1 MRHCGIQQPR
11 GELPELR
18 RVRRGCHA
26 RPWLRPGVQ
35 EDQLPGPAAAGHVAE
50 ERVDDLPDDAAPVGA
65 EPRVRRHGP
74 GHARRRRPPPPPRGP
89 RERPARRYNLPS
101 IFAPSNSHQVKRLG
115 SSWAYST
122 GRTKSRAR
130 RVVAFIR
137 ERPSE
142 RQRAEISIAQAHAR
156 GHELHLLPPAPA
168 PLRRPA
174 ARAGLLPPG
183 PRHERPPHLAPRPLS
198 PILGPDGLS
207 PSRPLSYFQRR
218 SRRRRAL
225 RRTSTRAKY
234 AHTLELTSNPSRRG
248 PGESSTFGTRASRR

>member
-137 ERPSE
+137 ERHRNGREP
-142 RQRAEISIAQAHAR
+142 
-156 GHELHLLPPAPA
+156 
-168 PLRRPA
+168 
-174 ARAGLLPPG
+174 
-183 PRHERPPHLAPRPLS
+183 
-198 PILGPDGLS
+198 
-207 PSRPLSYFQRR
+207 PSRKSR
-218 SRRRRAL
+218 SRRLTPEGMNYICSHPLQRRFDGQQLGPGSYHPAL
-225 RRTSTRAKY
+225 AMNGR
-234 AHTLELTSNPSRRG
+234 LISRRG
-248 PGESSTFGTRASRR
+248 L